1 MIAERRRLAFGGL
14 RHRPLHALDRV
25 VGHGIL
31 VAEVIEQGGEGGEPM
46 PDGRR
51 RQPPPDELIP
61 PGDDMH
67 ARHGSK
73 FLGLLEVGE
82 PDEVLEGGL
91 VGAAGGGVA

>member
-1 MIAERRRLAFGGL
+1 
-14 RHRPLHALDRV
+14 
-25 VGHGIL
+25 
-31 VAEVIEQGGEGGEPM
+31 
-46 PDGRR
+46 
-51 RQPPPDELIP
+51 
-61 PGDDMH
+61 MH